1 MFTFTINLSL
11 KHKDFFKIRTG
22 ADETLASHLV
32 VFAAEKARK
41 ENRVVTINEDMSF
54 AWLNLEPLY
63 SIPVDMGCENNIP

>member
-1 MFTFTINLSL
+1 MENFESALY
-11 KHKDFFKIRTG
+11 HKDFSKIHTG

-54 AWLNLEPLY
+54 A
-63 SIPVDMGCENNIP
+63 

>member
-1 MFTFTINLSL
+1 MAFYKFRFYYKTIFFYFYYNHFL
-11 KHKDFFKIRTG
+11 KHKDFSKIHTG

-54 AWLNLEPLY
+54 E
-63 SIPVDMGCENNIP
+63 